1 MALENISMKSLG
13 KTHLHRIIYNSRD
26 SFVVNWSCI
35 NKIGL
40 TRHLILAKHVK
51 YRTKT
56 GA

>member
-1 MALENISMKSLG
+1 MALKNISMKSLG